1 MTISLEPASPV
12 MPSTPLHV
20 LALDLE
26 GTLISNAMS
35 CIPRPGLFAFLE
47 GCREMFARV
56 VLFTAVLEARVA
68 L

>member
-1 MTISLEPASPV
+1 MTAAPPR
-12 MPSTPLHV
+12 V

-56 VLFTAVLEARVA
+56 VLFAAVLEARVA